1 MVIDMNVG
9 FLITARLKS
18 TRLPKKIILKIFD
31 RELIAW
37 MLDRLKLSPVLDEI
51 IIATSTNP
59 QDDPLCRL
67 AERENVSY
75 FRGSEDD
82 VLARLYGAAL
92 ENNLDYIVN
101 VTADNPLI
109 AYDWIERVVD
119 VYRETRADL
128 ITCYDLPLGLFLYGI
143 KVDALARVIEIKDDE
158 DTEVWGSYFM
168 DTGLFNVIDMDVPQE
183 LKRPEYRLTIDYQ
196 EDFNMLKALF
206 EGMGPE
212 SYRKTSFEIV
222 EYLDAHPEIN
232 SMNRECQK
240 AFLERLESQR
250 SFKLK

>member
-1 MVIDMNVG
+1 MAIDIKVG

-18 TRLPKKIILKIFD
+18 TRLPNKIVLKIFD

-51 IIATSTNP
+51 VITTSTNP
-59 QDDPLCRL
+59 QDDLLYEL
-67 AERENVSY
+67 AEREGVSC

-82 VLARLYGAAL
+82 VLARLYGAAV
-92 ENNLDYIVN
+92 EYELDYIVN
-101 VTADNPLI
+101 ITADNPLV
-109 AYDWIERVVD
+109 AHDWIEKVVAT
-119 VYRETRADL
+119 YRETEADL

-143 KVDALARVIEIKDDE
+143 KIKALAKVLEIKDDE

-168 DTGLFNVIDMDVPQE
+168 DTGLFKVVEMEVPAE
-183 LKRPEYRLTIDYQ
+183 LHRPEYRLTLDYQ
-196 EDFNMLKALF
+196 QDFDLLKAIF
-206 EGMGPE
+206 DGMGPE
-212 SYRKTSFEIV
+212 TYRKTSFEIV
-222 EYLDAHPEIN
+222 EYLDAHPEI
-232 SMNRECQK
+232 SCMNRECQK